1 MTAKAALG
9 SLSQA
14 HADSRYYRG
23 TLISLAV
30 LNGNRKWNLDST
42 VEERFG
48 ERVGGG
54 GESGEG
60 RGGRGAGRLRR
71 LLTAISTVESTGQY
85 TNR

>member
-42 VEERFG
+42 VDERFG
-48 ERVGGG
+48 ESRRRRREWGGTWG
-54 GESGEG
+54 TRSWSI
-60 RGGRGAGRLRR
+60 ATL
-71 LLTAISTVESTGQY
+71 IDSD
-85 TNR
+85 